1 VTIHGQ
7 HSQIPMRPPRPQP
20 MALRS
25 ATTRLR
31 RRPRDQR
38 CPLEQLWP
46 ANITMIANKL
56 RSFVGPG
63 WRF

>member
-1 VTIHGQ
+1 
-7 HSQIPMRPPRPQP
+7 MRPPRPQP

>member
-1 VTIHGQ
+1 
-7 HSQIPMRPPRPQP
+7 

-63 WRF
+63 IGDWCDTAIRPG